1 MPPSPD
7 RWRQRF
13 RRLVRPAWLGTLRR
27 TTPLSRHWGADR
39 GTPVDRYYIERFLE
53 AHRSDVWGRVLEV
66 KDGGYARRFGREVS
80 AVDVLDVYPANPE
93 ATVIAD
99 LAAADGIPAN
109 SYDCF
114 ILTQTLQFIL
124 EPRAALGH
132 AFRVLRPGGVLLAT
146 VPTVS
151 RVIREFDYLSDF
163 WRFTTASC
171 TALFSERFGATQV
184 TVQGRGNVLVSI
196 AFLAGMAA
204 EELSPRDLE
213 SHDPDFPILV
223 TVRAVKSGSAR

>member
-1 MPPSPD
+1 MPSSDP
-7 RWRQRF
+7 WRQRL
-13 RRLVRPAWLGTLRR
+13 RRLLRPAWLGTLRR

-53 AHRSDVWGRVLEV
+53 AHRADVRGRVLEV

-80 AVDVLDVYPANPE
+80 AVDVLDIYPANPE

-99 LAAADGIPAN
+99 LTAADGIPAN

-124 EPRAALGH
+124 EPRAALAH

-163 WRFTTASC
+163 WRFTTASS
-171 TALFSERFGATQV
+171 TALFSERFGAGQISV
-184 TVQGRGNVLVSI
+184 AGRGNVLASI
-196 AFLAGMAA
+196 AFLAGLAA
-204 EELSPRDLE
+204 EELSRRELE
-213 SHDPDFPILV
+213 IDDPDFPVLV
-223 TVRAVKSGSAR
+223 TVRAAKSGSAP